1 MSSQDHF
8 LVHLAGAIASADWP
22 SPEKV
27 LAAQQAIKE
36 MKAVRPAPVYD
47 DAEFQAACVDLDSV
61 TRDLNVARLARVR
74 REQERKEQKRKRRR
88 AQQRQRA
95 QQHRPV
101 PSRSWSEQTKQSA
114 HDEPEMGF

>member
-47 DAEFQAACVDLDSV
+47 EAEFQAACVDLDSV

-74 REQERKEQKRKRRR
+74 REQERKRRR
-88 AQQRQRA
+88 AQQRQHA

-101 PSRSWSEQTKQSA
+101 PSRSWSEQTKQPA
-114 HDEPEMGF
+114 HDEPEMEF

>member
-27 LAAQQAIKE
+27 AAAKQAIKE
-36 MKAVRPAPVYD
+36 MKAVQPPPVYD
-47 DAEFQAACVDLDSV
+47 EAEFQAACVDLDSV

-74 REQERKEQKRKRRR
+74 REQERKRRR
-88 AQQRQRA
+88 AQQRQHA

-101 PSRSWSEQTKQSA
+101 PSRSWSEQTKQPA
-114 HDEPEMGF
+114 HDEPEMEF

>member
-36 MKAVRPAPVYD
+36 MKAVQPPPVYD
-47 DAEFQAACVDLDSV
+47 EAEFQAACVDLDSV

-74 REQERKEQKRKRRR
+74 REQERKRRR
-88 AQQRQRA
+88 AQQRQHA

-101 PSRSWSEQTKQSA
+101 PSRSWSEQTKQPA
-114 HDEPEMGF
+114 HDEPEMEF

>member
-27 LAAQQAIKE
+27 VAAQQAIKE
-36 MKAVRPAPVYD
+36 MKAVQPAPIFN
-47 DAEFQAACVDLDSV
+47 DAEFQAACVDLYSV

-74 REQERKEQKRKRRR
+74 REQERKRRR

-95 QQHRPV
+95 QQHLPV
-101 PSRSWSEQTKQSA
+101 PSRSWSEQTKQPA
-114 HDEPEMGF
+114 HDGPEMEF

>member
-36 MKAVRPAPVYD
+36 MKAVQPAPIYN

-74 REQERKEQKRKRRR
+74 REQERKRRR

-114 HDEPEMGF
+114 HDEPEMEF

>member
-1 MSSQDHF
+1 M
-8 LVHLAGAIASADWP
+8 
-22 SPEKV
+22 KV
-27 LAAQQAIKE
+27 VQ
-36 MKAVRPAPVYD
+36 PAPVYD
-47 DAEFQAACVDLDSV
+47 DAEFRAACVDLDSV

-88 AQQRQRA
+88 AQQ
-95 QQHRPV
+95 HRPV